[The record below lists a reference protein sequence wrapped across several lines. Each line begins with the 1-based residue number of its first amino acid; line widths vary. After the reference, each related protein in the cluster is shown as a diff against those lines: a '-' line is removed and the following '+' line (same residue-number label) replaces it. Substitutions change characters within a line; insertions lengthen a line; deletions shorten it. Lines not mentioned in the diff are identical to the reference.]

1 MGVTFYGE
9 VSEYGKKEDLK
20 EWLGNSGA
28 SLHITYKN
36 KDMTDI
42 EKCEINVIMGNGQ
55 KMKCGLKG
63 SVNKKLKVG
72 ETVKLTRFIY
82 ITQAV
87 KNILSISRLISKEP
101 RWGVLKKNYHKE
113 KHHQH
118 DTRCKKKK
126 KRNHDV
132 LLEGE

>member
-42 EKCEINVIMGNGQ
+42 EKCKINVIMGNGQ
-55 KMKCGLKG
+55 NMKCGLKG

-72 ETVKLTRFIY
+72 ETVNLTRFLY
-82 ITQAV
+82 IPQAV
-87 KNILSISRLISKEP
+87 KNIMIF
-101 RWGVLKKNYHKE
+101 
-113 KHHQH
+113 
-118 DTRCKKKK
+118 
-126 KRNHDV
+126 
-132 LLEGE
+132 